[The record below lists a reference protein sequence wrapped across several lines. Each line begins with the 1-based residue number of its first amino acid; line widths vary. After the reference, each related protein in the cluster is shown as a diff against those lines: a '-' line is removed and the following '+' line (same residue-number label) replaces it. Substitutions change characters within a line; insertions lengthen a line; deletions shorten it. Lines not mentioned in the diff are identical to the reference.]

1 MRKKAAGN
9 AEQAIDAVATAEP
22 MKTSAPAKS
31 LRVKATK
38 VTKAAAPSPT
48 AKPAKR
54 SDPPR
59 ISLAALAM
67 GTAAVSAAEESPVA
81 NKVRP
86 AKVGKVAPA
95 AKSAE
100 PVAKVAKLARVSK
113 TAKPVKSAKSVKAA
127 KVAKVA
133 KVAQAGMGADVA
145 AGTKRP
151 IKGIRLASSLAGLAN
166 ANPTPFV
173 EEAQEVPVSE
183 VVLSVPP
190 ITMPDPALEIR
201 LAVPPEVM
209 PPPILA
215 AAPPRPQQPRRWLM
229 PGLALLAIALAGLVI
244 TQLDAPDDDAQAP
257 FAAQTPAQTPAMA
270 TANGGPVAYGPGPY
284 RPAAYRSHPGPDHS
298 GQYIDN
304 EGRAYGRYS
313 RHSTH
318 W

>member
-1 MRKKAAGN
+1 M
-9 AEQAIDAVATAEP
+9 
-22 MKTSAPAKS
+22 
-31 LRVKATK
+31 
-38 VTKAAAPSPT
+38 
-48 AKPAKR
+48 
-54 SDPPR
+54 
-59 ISLAALAM
+59 
-67 GTAAVSAAEESPVA
+67 
-81 NKVRP
+81 
-86 AKVGKVAPA
+86 
-95 AKSAE
+95 
-100 PVAKVAKLARVSK
+100 
-113 TAKPVKSAKSVKAA
+113 
-127 KVAKVA
+127 
-133 KVAQAGMGADVA
+133 AQAGMGADVA

-173 EEAQEVPVSE
+173 EEAQEVPVPE

-244 TQLDAPDDDAQAP
+244 TQLDAPGDDAQAP